1 MWVSQNTITR
11 LLPPQ
16 SSRFWCWR
24 WANVSSPV
32 TMLGNWSTTQPFWNT
47 TQPARAPAPPSGTW
61 SVLPRLLNW
70 PTFLLPL
77 NRPLVLTVH
86 QKDQE
91 SRQEGDGVSDG
102 GEVCSVLLDG
112 DHHHRLWHSVQNR
125 GAAQCVR
132 FFLSFQFDLIFKL
145 RVFDCRWSHCLWS
158 SLSTVVKTTTLW
170 PPSFGT
176 VLFVSQ

>member
-1 MWVSQNTITR
+1 MLFRALRTCLLNNFNTNVSFSNTISR
-11 LLPPQ
+11 LPPQ
-16 SSRFWCWR
+16 QFSRFWR
-24 WANVSSPV
+24 WWWPNVSSPV

-61 SVLPRLLNW
+61 LVLPRLLNW
-70 PTFLLPL
+70 PNFLLL

-125 GAAQCVR
+125 GAAQCV
-132 FFLSFQFDLIFKL
+132 SFSWVFSLVSYSSGVSLIIDDLTASG
-145 RVFDCRWSHCLWS
+145 RHCS
-158 SLSTVVKTTTLW
+158 R
-170 PPSFGT
+170 
-176 VLFVSQ
+176 